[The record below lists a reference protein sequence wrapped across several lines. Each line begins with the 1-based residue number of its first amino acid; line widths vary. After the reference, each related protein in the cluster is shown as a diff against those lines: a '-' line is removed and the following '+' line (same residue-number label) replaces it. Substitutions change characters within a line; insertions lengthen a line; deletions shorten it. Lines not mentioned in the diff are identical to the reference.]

1 MKNIIYITTSVLLS
15 SLLLSGCGSSAPT
28 DSTDVSKSS
37 KITPTQPKISRDFGD
52 GSIELISEDENS
64 FALKYSDEP
73 LQNSHWQY
81 YLDTDN
87 NSKTGNAAMN
97 GADYLIE
104 NGRLYRSTGTGWSWS
119 YIKRVTVDLRD
130 NSTVQATIEKSDLQN
145 LSENINVIS
154 AFINPDN
161 WNIVESAEESFV
173 LGNNNADDGAGDNE
187 FEITLNVNKQNINIS
202 ASAANN
208 RFNYSV
214 TSTADP
220 VKTNSLLLISSNQ
233 DREGKLYRYGVH
245 SNYLIQNNNLYR
257 YIGNGDNWSWQYVKR
272 LNNSVTSDDLGGS
285 SIISFKPVIFDSNW
299 QEFDATDGRFFMPL
313 NAKNNKE
320 IIENSIK
327 NDLSLESIM
336 FGSLYENYLEMVTL
350 SPENKKTMAV
360 YYGATIRGPQIPAVA
375 IYNTEDLT
383 NIVLEKEL
391 YVSELLD
398 SLQSYQDTYSH
409 SIGPFD
415 YEFKEISII
424 DDHLASISLTF
435 DEDFTMFYVTYDYIE
450 NRIVEVRE
458 EKQ

>member
-220 VKTNSLLLISSNQ
+220 VKTNSLLLISSNK

-257 YIGNGDNWSWQYVKR
+257 YIGNGDNWSWQYIKR

-285 SIISFKPVIFDSNW
+285 SMISFKPVIFDSNW

-327 NDLSLESIM
+327 NDLSLDSVM
-336 FGSLYENYLEMVTL
+336 FGSL
-350 SPENKKTMAV
+350 
-360 YYGATIRGPQIPAVA
+360 
-375 IYNTEDLT
+375 
-383 NIVLEKEL
+383 
-391 YVSELLD
+391 
-398 SLQSYQDTYSH
+398 
-409 SIGPFD
+409 
-415 YEFKEISII
+415 
-424 DDHLASISLTF
+424 
-435 DEDFTMFYVTYDYIE
+435 
-450 NRIVEVRE
+450 
-458 EKQ
+458 